1 MIERLANF
9 LRGRGVDLNT
19 FSVAF
24 DIGSR
29 DGLQALELAQL
40 LPEAE
45 VVAIEC
51 NLQTLN
57 QCRRN
62 IAQSSRITLVE
73 KAINS
78 FTGRCPFYPIDPVR
92 TVTTWADGNP
102 GASSLFVANGEY
114 PIERYAQ
121 SE

>member
-1 MIERLANF
+1 MIERLGTF
-9 LRGRGVDLNT
+9 LRERGVDLDT
-19 FSVAF
+19 FGVAF

-29 DGLQALELAQL
+29 DGLQALELTHL
-40 LPEAE
+40 LRQAE

-51 NLQTLN
+51 NQQTLE

-62 IAQSSRITLVE
+62 VAQSSRIRLVE

-78 FTGRCPFYPIDPVR
+78 FTGRCPFYPIDPER

-102 GASSLFVANGEY
+102 GASSLFVA
-114 PIERYAQ
+114 
-121 SE
+121 